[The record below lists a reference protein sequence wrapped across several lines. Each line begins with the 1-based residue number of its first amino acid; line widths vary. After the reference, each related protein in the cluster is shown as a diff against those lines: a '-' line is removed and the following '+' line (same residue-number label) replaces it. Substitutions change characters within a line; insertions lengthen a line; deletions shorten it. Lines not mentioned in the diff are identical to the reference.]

1 MAGRLSEGVGGGLI
15 PFVFLY
21 AALYASFGM
30 VSPFLPVVL
39 EGRELNPNEI
49 GLILALSTAVR
60 LVSGP
65 AAGRVAD
72 ALNALRA
79 VFACCALA
87 AAATAFGFLGGGD
100 FAATLF
106 VSLLYAA
113 LLAPLTTTADALA
126 LAAAGPAEGAGR
138 RFEYG

>member
-1 MAGRLSEGVGGGLI
+1 MAGRLSESVRGGLI
-15 PFVFLY
+15 PFVLLY

-39 EGRELNPNEI
+39 ERRELNPNEI
-49 GLILALSTAVR
+49 GLILALSTAIR

-79 VFACCALA
+79 VFAC
-87 AAATAFGFLGGGD
+87 
-100 FAATLF
+100 
-106 VSLLYAA
+106 
-113 LLAPLTTTADALA
+113 
-126 LAAAGPAEGAGR
+126 
-138 RFEYG
+138 